1 MEEVSSPHQNPPP
14 ASGAADRLSWPPP
27 TLVTLPRNLPEALET
42 LPALEALVA
51 SGRRLVLLASRSHG
65 PLLRQLPGIEQV
77 VEVTPSEEAMQA
89 ELRQLGCS
97 EAILLEDSLDSAW
110 LSQRLPIPQRWGYG
124 GWLRKRLLASAVA
137 RPPKDL
143 QGPRRLEPLL
153 EALGVEPPRSWRPR
167 LRLSQELLDEG
178 RRLIQRSRATDGRP
192 RIGLAPT
199 TDLRRAPSWP
209 WKRFAELAQTLRRE
223 DPGRSLI
230 LLGDIQDLWP
240 VVRIHEETARFF
252 PVLGPDLDLDR
263 LAAILADLDL
273 LVASECSV
281 LYLAAALG
289 VPTVALVETG
299 RSVHRL
305 PTSDELASKGST
317 EARPARERH
326 VTVPGLRVPWTW
338 KPRLGG
344 IEVAEVA
351 RICDRVLQAPKTSPS
366 PAP

>member
-1 MEEVSSPHQNPPP
+1 MEAVSSPLQPVPPH
-14 ASGAADRLSWPPP
+14 AGAEDPPP

-65 PLLRQLPGIEQV
+65 PLLRQLPGIEAV
-77 VEVTPSEEAMQA
+77 VEVTPSEEAMQG
-89 ELRQLGCS
+89 ELRHLGCT

-124 GWLRKRLLASAVA
+124 GWLRKRLLAPAVDP
-137 RPPKDL
+137 PPKEL

-153 EALGVEPPRSWRPR
+153 VALGVEPPREWRPR
-167 LRLSQELLDEG
+167 LRLSQELLEEG
-178 RRLIQRSRATDGRP
+178 RRLIQRSRATGGRP

-199 TDLRRAPSWP
+199 TDLPRAPSWP
-209 WKRFAELAQTLRRE
+209 WQRFAELAQALRRD

-230 LLGDIQDLWP
+230 LLGDVQDLWP

-273 LVASECSV
+273 LVASECSA

-289 VPTVALVETG
+289 VPTVALVEAG

-305 PTSDELASKGST
+305 PSHPG
-317 EARPARERH
+317 H
-326 VTVPGLRVPWTW
+326 VTVPGLRTPWTW

-344 IEVAEVA
+344 IEATEVA
-351 RICDRVLQAPKTSPS
+351 RICQRSLQAPHPQSDTEESRREEPHRTS
-366 PAP
+366 